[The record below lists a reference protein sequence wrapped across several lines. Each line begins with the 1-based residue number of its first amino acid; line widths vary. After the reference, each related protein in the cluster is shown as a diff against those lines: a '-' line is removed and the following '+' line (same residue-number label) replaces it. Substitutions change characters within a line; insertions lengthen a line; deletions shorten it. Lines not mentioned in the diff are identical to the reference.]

1 MGKSAT
7 EGKTLQCRLLMDLG
21 LAWVTRASDPQN
33 GKINQH
39 ERRKGATVFLVLLT
53 RQGSHFKKRV
63 LRVAQAVSGKGS
75 WITGQTYLPFTF
87 PSQSSRNVAFSKL
100 GTEGLPGRGKH

>member
-1 MGKSAT
+1 MHWQEMGKSAT

-39 ERRKGATVFLVLLT
+39 ERRKGATVYLVL
-53 RQGSHFKKRV
+53 
-63 LRVAQAVSGKGS
+63 
-75 WITGQTYLPFTF
+75 
-87 PSQSSRNVAFSKL
+87 
-100 GTEGLPGRGKH
+100 